1 MIGYARVSTD
11 DQSLEA
17 QIDYLKSIGCTK
29 IYQEKM
35 TGKIKDRPELKKA
48 MSAIKKGDVF
58 VVLKLDR
65 LGRSM
70 KDLIELVEQIKKKGA
85 HFKTSD
91 GIDTSTPMGV
101 FVFHIFG
108 ALAEMELGLIKER
121 TKLGLKAARD
131 RGRIGGRP
139 KGLSRKLES
148 VKYTVKE
155 MYINGSSIEDICQ
168 VCGISRG
175 SIYVVLRDLTIDLRV
190 NNHV

>member
-1 MIGYARVSTD
+1 
-11 DQSLEA
+11 
-17 QIDYLKSIGCTK
+17 
-29 IYQEKM
+29 
-35 TGKIKDRPELKKA
+35 
-48 MSAIKKGDVF
+48 
-58 VVLKLDR
+58 
-65 LGRSM
+65 M

-121 TKLGLKAARD
+121 TILGLKAARE

-155 MYINGSSIEDICQ
+155 MYLNGSSTDEICKICS
-168 VCGISRG
+168 VSKG
-175 SIYVVLRDLTIDLRV
+175 SLYRMLRDLKIDLRM
-190 NNHV
+190 NNHG

>member
-1 MIGYARVSTD
+1 
-11 DQSLEA
+11 
-17 QIDYLKSIGCTK
+17 
-29 IYQEKM
+29 
-35 TGKIKDRPELKKA
+35 
-48 MSAIKKGDVF
+48 
-58 VVLKLDR
+58 
-65 LGRSM
+65 
-70 KDLIELVEQIKKKGA
+70 
-85 HFKTSD
+85 
-91 GIDTSTPMGV
+91 MGV

-168 VCGISRG
+168 VCGISRA
-175 SIYVVLRDLTIDLRV
+175 SIYTVLRDLTIDLRV
-190 NNHV
+190 NNHG